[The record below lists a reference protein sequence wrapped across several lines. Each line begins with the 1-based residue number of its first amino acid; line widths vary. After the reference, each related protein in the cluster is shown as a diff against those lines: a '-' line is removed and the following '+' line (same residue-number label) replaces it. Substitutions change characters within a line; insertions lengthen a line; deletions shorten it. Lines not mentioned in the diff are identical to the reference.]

1 MNIADMAIE
10 TYVAESI
17 LLRVE
22 KLSLSNDKEAIQN
35 QIDMMNVYIY
45 DAADKINK
53 AGKDAINS
61 YVEGDE
67 LRIMQMGLKR
77 FTKQQAFNVK
87 DARRNVADKLIAE
100 NKYCY

>member
-1 MNIADMAIE
+1 
-10 TYVAESI
+10 
-17 LLRVE
+17 
-22 KLSLSNDKEAIQN
+22 
-35 QIDMMNVYIY
+35 MNVYLY

-61 YVEGDE
+61 YIEGDE

>member
-1 MNIADMAIE
+1 M
-10 TYVAESI
+10 
-17 LLRVE
+17 LLLLTVKPLAALFLE
-22 KLSLSNDKEAIQN
+22 
-35 QIDMMNVYIY
+35 DMMNVYLY

-53 AGKDAINS
+53 FGKDAVNS
-61 YVEGDE
+61 FVEGDE

-87 DARRNVADKLIAE
+87 DARRNVADQLIAE